1 MVITD
6 EEIEK
11 NKEMIIKLLRK
22 TERKNID
29 ILIDKLER
37 SDFFTAPAS
46 KIYHLNCK
54 GGLAYHSLSVCR
66 TLNKLAKTFHVDIP
80 SDTIIIAGLL
90 HDVCKINLYKYDN
103 ARHKYVTI
111 GSQKEHGILSVE
123 RVKKTIE
130 LTEQEELMIRWHM
143 GRYTWDGNFE
153 KMEDKLKAEHPE
165 VYLMYFADHI
175 STLFVEE

>member
-11 NKEMIIKLLRK
+11 NKEIIIKLLRK

-54 GGLAYHSLSVCR
+54 GGLAFHSLSVCR
-66 TLNKLAKTFHVDIP
+66 ALNKLAKAFHVDIP
-80 SDTIIIAGLL
+80 NDTIIITGLL

-103 ARHKYVTI
+103 RIREYITI

-123 RVKKTIE
+123 RIKKTIDI
-130 LTEQEELMIRWHM
+130 TEQEELMIRWHM
-143 GRYTWDGNFE
+143 GCYTWDGDFK
-153 KMEDKLKAEHPE
+153 KMEDKIKDERPE
-165 VYLMYFADHI
+165 VFLMYFADHI
-175 STLFVEE
+175 STLFMEK